1 MSFKKSGQLS
11 EQIEQW
17 PTGDA
22 PEPTLERRLLASQ
35 YLVEHG
41 LAGGS
46 LEDIAYRVTVKLA
59 QERKASRDIY
69 ELLSSEAMKWKTR
82 FKLEHHVAE
91 GLLED
96 NAELEWQLEAAEAEA
111 DFNVDALIT
120 AQERL
125 DNALATYDAIAPF
138 IDWAAMIGDHS

>member
-82 FKLEHHVAE
+82 FRLEHAVAE
-91 GLLED
+91 GVLED
-96 NAELEWQLEAAEAEA
+96 CAELEETLELVEAEC
-111 DFNVDALIT
+111 DFNTEALIT

-125 DNALATYDAIAPF
+125 DNALETYDAIAPF
-138 IDWAAMIGDHS
+138 IDWAAMIGDNS